1 MTCYRHFIL
10 AKGRSQSFASTPPD
24 YAPCSGS
31 LSLRLPPSTGL
42 TSPGR
47 VTRRL
52 IMQKARCHPITGL
65 QPLVGV
71 WFQVLF
77 SPSCSECFSP
87 FLHSTGP
94 LSVSQEY
101 LALPDGAGKFKRGV
115 SDPALL
121 RILPL
126 PLTFSYGAL
135 TLFGPVS
142 HPVQVCL
149 GFDYVVLLPRGRL
162 DGHGLGLCA
171 FARHYLRNHCCFLFL
186 QVLRCFS
193 SLGLPPGVN
202 ARVMYLQYPG
212 LPHSDT
218 CGSIRICQSPQV
230 FAAYHVLLRL

>member
-10 AKGRSQSFASTPPD
+10 TKGRSQSFASTPTD
-24 YAPCSGS
+24 YAPYSDS
-31 LSLRLPPSTGL
+31 LSLRLHDCNHL

-52 IMQKARCHPITGL
+52 IMQKARCHPISGL
-65 QPLVGV
+65 QPLVSV

-77 SPSCSECFSP
+77 SPSYSEYFSP
-87 FLHSTGP
+87 FLHSTGS

-142 HPVQVCL
+142 HPVQICL
-149 GFDYVVLLPRGRL
+149 GFDYVVLLPPDRLNGR
-162 DGHGLGLCA
+162 GLGFCA
-171 FARHYLRNHCCFLFL
+171 FARHYLRNHCCFLLL

-193 SLGLPPGVN
+193 SLGLLLLPGIPTSSGWVAPFRHLRIN
-202 ARVMYLQYPG
+202 SYLPIPAAFRS
-212 LPHSDT
+212 LSRL
-218 CGSIRICQSPQV
+218 SSP
-230 FAAYHVLLRL
+230 LRA